1 MSVQSCVVK
10 VLLESECQLQCV
22 DVGSKRTWKLLA
34 KLRGG
39 ERQVKWVEES
49 RENLNSVPL

>member
-22 DVGSKRTWKLLA
+22 DVGSKRTMKVTGKTQRWREA
-34 KLRGG
+34 G
-39 ERQVKWVEES
+39 EVG
-49 RENLNSVPL
+49 